1 MDNPGAW
8 IEVTDTCDL
17 ACQGCYRHQLN
28 GHRNILDIKQDILD
42 SIRLTNCD
50 CVTIAGG
57 EPLMYP
63 AIIEVVAYISS
74 LKIKPIIFS
83 NGERL
88 TPDLLIKLKKA
99 GLAKMHLHID
109 SHHER
114 KGWIGK
120 NESELNQLRQY
131 FADMLW
137 NNGRIQCGFHV
148 TVFRSNLAE
157 IAEVARWA
165 MSNLHKV
172 QHVSFIAYRSVPQNG
187 KLSFYANAK
196 KIDPGNFQ
204 MIPTE
209 DEDISITTEE
219 MFEVIHKQFP
229 QLKPCAW
236 LNGTT
241 VYETFKF
248 LIIVNIGTKKHLYGN
263 MGKTTMEMAQMYY
276 HLFFGRYFAFLKSP
290 KTGSKIFL
298 LLFFDPQIR
307 KSFIVFLKV
316 LLKNPLSL
324 FNRIYAQSIHFQQP
338 NEIIDGKVNLCDD
351 CVNMMV
357 WNGQLINSCRL
368 DEYRLFGEAMTIVK
382 TE

>member
-17 ACQGCYRHQLN
+17 ACQGCYRQQLN

-50 CVTIAGG
+50 CITIAGG

-63 AIIEVVAYISS
+63 AILEVVAYISS

-88 TPDLLIKLKKA
+88 TPELLLKLKKA

-109 SHHER
+109 SHQER

-120 NESELNQLRQY
+120 NESELNQLRQH

-165 MSNLHKV
+165 MRNLHKV

-187 KLSFYANAK
+187 KLSFYANGK

-204 MIPTE
+204 MIPTSG
-209 DEDISITTEE
+209 EDISITTEE
-219 MFEVIHKQFP
+219 MFEIIHKQLP
-229 QLKPCAW
+229 QLKPCAAEW
-236 LNGTT
+236 N
-241 VYETFKF
+241 
-248 LIIVNIGTKKHLYGN
+248 
-263 MGKTTMEMAQMYY
+263 
-276 HLFFGRYFAFLKSP
+276 
-290 KTGSKIFL
+290 
-298 LLFFDPQIR
+298 
-307 KSFIVFLKV
+307 
-316 LLKNPLSL
+316 
-324 FNRIYAQSIHFQQP
+324 
-338 NEIIDGKVNLCDD
+338 D
-351 CVNMMV
+351 C
-357 WNGQLINSCRL
+357 L
-368 DEYRLFGEAMTIVK
+368 
-382 TE
+382 